1 MALTTVAELRSTLG
15 VGTLYPDATL
25 QEVADAADAVL
36 IPMLWAPKWFSVAHS
51 NVVGTGTLYFNEDV
65 RDTFYVGQS
74 VTIANSGNLYA
85 GTKTITAVGEY
96 SISVTTTHSS
106 AQSYHPIFPYG
117 TVSTTTYTDWT
128 TDTAVQNA
136 ALMIAVEIWR
146 TRTRPSLNGGIMPV
160 AITTLRTTLA
170 TALVD
175 NSKWQTFAF
184 PPATVLANSVI
195 VSPDDPYLT
204 PSNNQHITISPMANF
219 KIIITVPLFDNEG
232 NLNGIEDAVCGVFAK
247 LAASSLTYNVSAI
260 SAPSILNAASGDL
273 LSCEMSVSIL
283 TSWS

>member
-1 MALTTVAELRSTLG
+1 M
-15 VGTLYPDATL
+15 P
-25 QEVADAADAVL
+25 
-36 IPMLWAPKWFSVAHS
+36 
-51 NVVGTGTLYFNEDV
+51 
-65 RDTFYVGQS
+65 
-74 VTIANSGNLYA
+74 
-85 GTKTITAVGEY
+85 
-96 SISVTTTHSS
+96 
-106 AQSYHPIFPYG
+106 
-117 TVSTTTYTDWT
+117 
-128 TDTAVQNA
+128 
-136 ALMIAVEIWR
+136 
-146 TRTRPSLNGGIMPV
+146 PV

-204 PSNNQHITISPMANF
+204 PSNNSQISISPMANF
-219 KIIITVPLFDNEG
+219 KIIMTVPLFDNEG
-232 NLNGIEDAVCGVFAK
+232 NLNGIEDTVVGVFAK
-247 LAASSLTYNVSAI
+247 LAASSLVYNVSAI

>member
-1 MALTTVAELRSTLG
+1 
-15 VGTLYPDATL
+15 
-25 QEVADAADAVL
+25 
-36 IPMLWAPKWFSVAHS
+36 
-51 NVVGTGTLYFNEDV
+51 
-65 RDTFYVGQS
+65 
-74 VTIANSGNLYA
+74 
-85 GTKTITAVGEY
+85 
-96 SISVTTTHSS
+96 
-106 AQSYHPIFPYG
+106 
-117 TVSTTTYTDWT
+117 
-128 TDTAVQNA
+128 
-136 ALMIAVEIWR
+136 
-146 TRTRPSLNGGIMPV
+146 MPV
-160 AITTLRTTLA
+160 AVTTLRTTLA

-175 NSKWQTFAF
+175 NAKWQTFAF

-232 NLNGIEDAVCGVFAK
+232 NLNGIEDFVCSVFAK